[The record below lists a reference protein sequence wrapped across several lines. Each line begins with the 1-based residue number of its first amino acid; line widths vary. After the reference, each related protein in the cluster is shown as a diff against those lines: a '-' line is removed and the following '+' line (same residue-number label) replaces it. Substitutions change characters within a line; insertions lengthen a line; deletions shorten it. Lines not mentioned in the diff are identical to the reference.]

1 MLTRI
6 EPAFYEKVWG
16 TEATE
21 PWYPSN
27 GKKIGE
33 AWFTTEPKLPLLV
46 KFLFTSERLSVQVH
60 PEGPAGIGKT
70 EMWHILRA
78 DPGASIALGFKQPIS
93 PERLRETSLSGEIEH
108 LLDWVPVKPGDTYF
122 TPAGTVH
129 AIGAGIAL
137 VEIQQHS
144 DITYRLYDY
153 GRPRELHLE
162 EGASVSHLGTHL
174 GAATGETLPDG
185 WQKLA
190 SCSWFQTDLRDI
202 SDAVHCPAMP
212 GFQMV
217 ICATG
222 EGAISGSPLR
232 QGEVWLAQA
241 GSEFTLEGAPSMRVL
256 RTYVP

>member
-6 EPAFYEKVWG
+6 EPVFYEKVWG

-60 PEGPAGIGKT
+60 PDGPAGIGKT

-78 DPGASIALGFKQPIS
+78 DPGATIALGFKEPIS
-93 PERLRETSLSGEIEH
+93 RKRLREASLSGEIEK
-108 LLDWVPVKPGDTYF
+108 LLKWVPVKPGETYF

-153 GRPRELHLE
+153 GRPRELHLD
-162 EGASVSHLGTHL
+162 EGAAVSRLGTHP
-174 GAATGETLPDG
+174 GAAVGVKQPDG
-185 WQKLA
+185 WTQLA
-190 SCSWFQTDLRDI
+190 SCNWFRTDALDVT
-202 SDAVHCPAMP
+202 APAASSP
-212 GFQMV
+212 VSGFQFI

-222 EGAISGSPLR
+222 EGKINGSRIR
-232 QGEVWLAQA
+232 QGEVWLAATGAQL
-241 GSEFTLEGAPSMRVL
+241 TLEGDPSMRVI
-256 RTYVP
+256 RTYVA